1 MWPAVQPLE
10 KPDLKEGDFVFI
22 KIRKGQISHV
32 GIYLGNNK
40 FAHASVKTG
49 VIISDL
55 DEPYYKKYFY
65 RGGRIEGM

>member
-1 MWPAVQPLE
+1 MFKATI
-10 KPDLKEGDFVFI
+10 FFI
-22 KIRKGQISHV
+22 HILFFKIRKGQISHV

-49 VIISDL
+49 VIISSL

-65 RGGRIEGM
+65 KGGEVIGWQTG